1 MASRAWINAFFFRV
15 SAMVPSNETMVLSV
29 KQRVLTITLKPSSST
44 TTRGFIDYVAIT
56 ATGSN
61 EELGKI
67 AYWFA

>member
-1 MASRAWINAFFFRV
+1 
-15 SAMVPSNETMVLSV
+15 MVPSNETMVLSV